1 MKKLHVVHKST
12 FDISEFLKDMSNV
25 ADSFNSLS
33 DSNKRGC
40 NAFFDGIINDLKEI
54 MASEVSSAQKQ
65 RELILYK
72 QKLQFKKAPPAYEY
86 QIKRIDE
93 AIIKYVEPTIKD
105 LYELIRLERE
115 FGISNQNPTIKKEV
129 IEIAIK
135 TPLNQLN
142 SNLSELSI
150 DDQSLKQY
158 KKIKMNM
165 PMGNVYAHFMKLINF
180 KNELNNKPYLSKD
193 NVEQLLAQA
202 FEGYSISE
210 VKQEQLNLN
219 LTNKQFAIFYTFIYQ
234 FYYLNETNKAGTKMK
249 YAYFLKDNFLN
260 FSRLDIKTLYSSI
273 RLNTELVKSIDLL
286 KAQTRN

>member
-1 MKKLHVVHKST
+1 MKKLHVVPKST

>member
-1 MKKLHVVHKST
+1 MKKLHVVPKST
-12 FDISEFLKDMSNV
+12 FDISEFSKHLREIDDCLKN
-25 ADSFNSLS
+25 LS
-33 DSNKRGC
+33 DINNEESRL
-40 NAFFDGIINDLKEI
+40 FFDGIINDLKEI